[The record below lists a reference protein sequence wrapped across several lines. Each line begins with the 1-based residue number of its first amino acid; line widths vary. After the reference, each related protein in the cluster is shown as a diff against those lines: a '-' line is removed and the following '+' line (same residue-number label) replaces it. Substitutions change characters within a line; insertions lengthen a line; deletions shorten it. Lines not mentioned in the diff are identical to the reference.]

1 MRSILVLMRE
11 IIETDHSSVLA
22 IIALDQCVPGG
33 FDYLD
38 IRYPATEP
46 LLIHPATTPVAH
58 DPPPQ
63 SPTIEYL
70 SAFADQREVAPPDL
84 HSQCRRRKGKNG
96 NAPRPPNAFMLFRSD
111 FWRFNKERIP
121 ERDHR
126 QISRLAAQCWNALE
140 EPRRVPY
147 QERAR
152 RLKDEHA
159 QLYPQHKYNLS
170 AKERA
175 AKKVKEADN
184 DDGLC
189 GAIAAQV
196 AQVVRASTSPKTSD
210 NSEGDL
216 LDQVVEQKADL
227 KRPRP
232 ASPAPAMW
240 KAFKGQ
246 PQLSQ
251 PPVKKRKRILRKS
264 SIATVPAPVAR
275 SPAVASHSSTP
286 FVPTDRIPTL
296 SLPPSR
302 NSPVVKVEPV
312 QDHVLEIAAYIAAM
326 VSLGILGSRIPW
338 ADNFP
343 SR

>member
-1 MRSILVLMRE
+1 MA
-11 IIETDHSSVLA
+11 LA

-38 IRYPATEP
+38 IPYPATEP
-46 LLIHPATTPVAH
+46 LPVHPVTAPVAH
-58 DPPPQ
+58 DQLHPSQ
-63 SPTIEYL
+63 TIEYL

-111 FWRFNKERIP
+111 FWRFNKGRIP

-126 QISRLAAQCWNALE
+126 QISRLAATCWNALE

-152 RLKDEHA
+152 QLKDEHA

-175 AKKVKEADN
+175 AKRVKKEEIDN
-184 DDGLC
+184 DELC
-189 GAIAAQV
+189 GVIAAQV
-196 AQVVRASTSPKTSD
+196 AQVVRASTSPNTSD
-210 NSEGDL
+210 YSKGGL
-216 LDQVVEQKADL
+216 LDQVVEQKVNL

-232 ASPAPAMW
+232 ASPVPVVEVVS
-240 KAFKGQ
+240 KGE
-246 PQLSQ
+246 PQFSP
-251 PPVKKRKRILRKS
+251 PPVKKRKRNLRKS
-264 SIATVPAPVAR
+264 SIATVTVPAAR
-275 SPAVASHSSTP
+275 SPADPSHSSTP
-286 FVPTDRIPTL
+286 LFVPTDKIPAL

-302 NSPVVKVEPV
+302 NSPTVKVEPV
-312 QDHVLEIAAYIAAM
+312 QDQVLEFATYLAAI
-326 VSLGILGSRIPW
+326 VSLKILGPWILW
-338 ADNFP
+338 ADHLL